1 MKKILVVGQTPPP
14 YHGQAISTQR
24 LMDGKYQSIEL
35 HLVRMHFSGEID
47 EVGKFRLGKVLHLF
61 EIIIK
66 IWLYRFRYETDILYY
81 MPVGSQWVPM
91 MRDII
96 ILLATR
102 WLFRKTI
109 FHFRSGHVDRLYNR
123 LPSLI
128 KWLYRKAYYFP
139 DLSIRL
145 SEYNPEDGLAL
156 KSKKSVVVYNG
167 IEDYYKKYPHLK
179 KQNSTVPQIL
189 YVGAIMESKGIF
201 DLLHIARILKERA
214 HKFQLHIVGKPDSEH
229 TTQQI
234 HDFVCKHRLEGK
246 VVLAGVKVDEA
257 KWQAFKDADI
267 FCFPSHF
274 ETFGLVL
281 VEAMQFEL
289 AVVATDVGG
298 MRSVVE
304 SAQTGYLLSKG
315 QYQAFAD
322 HLEKLLLDRELRLRM
337 GRKGREIFLQKFT
350 VEKYWQNMEQTLA
363 SV

>member
-1 MKKILVVGQTPPP
+1 MNKILVVGQTPPP

-24 LMDGKYQSIEL
+24 LMEGKYKNIEL

-47 EVGKFRLGKVLHLF
+47 EVGKFRLGKVLHLL
-61 EIIIK
+61 EIIYK
-66 IWLYRFRYETDILYY
+66 MYLYRFRYKTDILYY

-91 MRDII
+91 IRDII
-96 ILLATR
+96 ILLSTR
-102 WLFRKTI
+102 WIFRKAI
-109 FHFRSGHVDRLYNR
+109 FHFRSGHVDRLYDR
-123 LPSLI
+123 LPLFF
-128 KWLYRKAYYFP
+128 KWLYRKAYFYP

-156 KSKKSVVVYNG
+156 KSKESAVVHNG
-167 IEDYYKKYPHLK
+167 IEDYFKKHSHLK
-179 KQNSTVPQIL
+179 KKDLAIPQIL

-201 DLLHIARILKERA
+201 DLLQIARILKEKDR
-214 HKFQLHIVGKPDSEH
+214 KFQLNIVGKPDSEQ

-234 HDFVCKHRLEGK
+234 HEFIKEYSLEEK
-246 VVLAGVKVDEA
+246 VVLAGVKVDVA

-289 AVVATDVGG
+289 PVVATDVGG
-298 MRSVVE
+298 MRSVVVRG
-304 SAQTGYLLSKG
+304 QTGYLLPKG

-322 HLEKLLLDRELRLRM
+322 RLEKLLIDEDLRLQM
-337 GRKGREIFLQKFT
+337 GRRGREVFLQKFT
-350 VEKYWQNMEQTLA
+350 VEKYWQHMEQALA